1 MGTPSEEVG
10 YSLAITITLCT
21 PAPLCPPPPPVTLP
35 PSLFLL
41 FRSSRPR
48 LDSPFSLS
56 FPLSLFS
63 SLLCH
68 VVPSPLGPRSSCC
81 IDHGYSAIVF
91 NLPCSC
97 CGCRLQENFA
107 CLSLL
112 RTLLEF
118 LSFSLSFPFSRLFPS
133 LFIPFFP
140 LLPGTPG
147 WHQFLEPSHL
157 PPDFCV
163 SSHPLHFLSFSK
175 WTSEFM
181 RRN

>member
-21 PAPLCPPPPPVTLP
+21 PAPLCPLPPVTLP

-68 VVPSPLGPRSSCC
+68 VVSLSPRPPIILLHRPRLFRNCFQPSLLLLRLPLAGEFRVPFVTTYFTGVS
-81 IDHGYSAIVF
+81 
-91 NLPCSC
+91 L
-97 CGCRLQENFA
+97 L
-107 CLSLL
+107 LSL
-112 RTLLEF
+112 
-118 LSFSLSFPFSRLFPS
+118 FPFSRLFPS

>member
-1 MGTPSEEVG
+1 MS
-10 YSLAITITLCT
+10 
-21 PAPLCPPPPPVTLP
+21 PPPLLVTLP
-35 PSLFLL
+35 PLRCSSCFAPLVRVWTRRFLFLSL
-41 FRSSRPR
+41 
-48 LDSPFSLS
+48 LVFSHRFLAMS
-56 FPLSLFS
+56 FPL
-63 SLLCH
+63 
-68 VVPSPLGPRSSCC
+68 PSGPRSSCC

-118 LSFSLSFPFSRLFPS
+118 LSFSLSFPFSRLFSS

-147 WHQFLEPSHL
+147 WHLFLEPSHL